1 MACLRRHNITLED
14 EWRRE
19 KNRQREM
26 RERAYA
32 FFKCVYAKAA
42 LIKAHSPNGR
52 AATDNGAGKGTVK
65 CAPSLHSRFPFTFL
79 HSANLC
85 WITGGV
91 FNSVFV
97 VLSRSPVQSCDAR
110 NCDFVLRAPSDHFAW
125 IDAFIFQYLNILVA
139 RIILKYV
146 YMRKCKINC
155 YLIYMTVFW
164 LYR

>member
-1 MACLRRHNITLED
+1 MACSRRHDITLED
-14 EWRRE
+14 EWNRKREHMHFSSAFTQRRHSLRLI
-19 KNRQREM
+19 RQT
-26 RERAYA
+26 
-32 FFKCVYAKAA
+32 AA
-42 LIKAHSPNGR
+42 PQQITGR
-52 AATDNGAGKGTVK
+52 GTVK
-65 CAPSLHSRFPFTFL
+65 CAPPLHFPFTFL

-110 NCDFVLRAPSDHFAW
+110 NCDFVLRDHFAW
-125 IDAFIFQYLNILVA
+125 IAAFIFQYLNILA
-139 RIILKYV
+139 AIILKYV

-155 YLIYMTVFW
+155 YLIYMTVFR